1 MHDRKSSDFASFTE
15 EMLENP
21 MVRAGYDMSK
31 ANADVARLIKTLRTR
46 AELSQGEFAQLM
58 QMSIDSFIQLE
69 AGKGLEQISAT
80 RIAYI
85 ARLCGSRLVAE

>member
-1 MHDRKSSDFASFTE
+1 MHDKKSSDLASFTE

-58 QMSIDSFIQLE
+58 QMSIDSLIQLE
-69 AGKGLEQISAT
+69 AGKGLEQLSVAQ
-80 RIAYI
+80 IAYV
-85 ARLCGSRLVAE
+85 ARRCGSRLVVE